1 MGCCRIIQAWWPIT
15 TTHNSM
21 NKSAAVLAGFLL
33 FSVLAR
39 GQSASPIYALTAYA
53 STGYVRNLSQFEAP
67 PPGLNQNGFA
77 GSIRIMW
84 KPEYLLSAGL
94 EVGRTHIY
102 SVNQDQVQTEFGTT
116 DLHSS
121 KDAWLILPVF
131 SMSPL
136 PALEVNVGI
145 GSAISTATV
154 ESFGNTSNSSEF
166 GSAFM
171 ASVAY
176 LVPLSG
182 NLRLGGELK
191 FIRINKYEDDNL
203 SLQVTLAYR
212 FLEW

>member
-1 MGCCRIIQAWWPIT
+1 
-15 TTHNSM
+15 M
-21 NKSAAVLAGFLL
+21 NKRLVLLAGLTFC
-33 FSVLAR
+33 SMVAY
-39 GQSASPIYALTAYA
+39 GQSASPIYTLTAYA
-53 STGYVRNLSQFEAP
+53 NVGFVRNFSQFEAQP
-67 PPGLNQNGFA
+67 AGLDRTGFA
-77 GSIRIMW
+77 GSIRVMW

-94 EVGRTHIY
+94 EVDRTHVY
-102 SVNQDQVQTEFGTT
+102 SVDQDQVQSEFGTT
-116 DLHSS
+116 DLHAS
-121 KDAWLILPVF
+121 KAAWLILPVF

-145 GSAISTATV
+145 GSAISTASV

-176 LVPLSG
+176 LVPLSE

-191 FIRINKYEDDNL
+191 FLRINKYEDDNL

>member
-1 MGCCRIIQAWWPIT
+1 MIR
-15 TTHNSM
+15 S
-21 NKSAAVLAGFLL
+21 SAILAGFLIL
-33 FSVLAR
+33 SPIAR
-39 GQSASPIYALTAYA
+39 GQSGSPTYTLTAYA
-53 STGYVRNLSQFEAP
+53 NVGYVRNFSQFDAP
-67 PPGLNQNGFA
+67 PAGLDHNGFA
-77 GSIRIMW
+77 GSIRVMW

-94 EVGRTHIY
+94 EVDRTHVY
-102 SVNQDQVQTEFGTT
+102 SVNQDQVQSEFGTT
-116 DLHSS
+116 ELHAS

-136 PALEVNVGI
+136 PALEANVGF

-154 ESFGNTSNSSEF
+154 ESFGNTSNSSAF

-176 LVPLSG
+176 LVPLSE

-191 FIRINKYEDDNL
+191 FMRINKYEDDNL
-203 SLQVTLAYR
+203 SLQVTLSYR

>member
-1 MGCCRIIQAWWPIT
+1 
-15 TTHNSM
+15 M
-21 NKSAAVLAGFLL
+21 NKSAIVLAGFLL
-33 FSVLAR
+33 FSVAAR
-39 GQSASPIYALTAYA
+39 GQSAGPLYTLTAYA
-53 STGYVRNLSQFEAP
+53 NAGYVRNLSQFDAP

-77 GSIRIMW
+77 GSIRVMW

-94 EVGRTHIY
+94 EVGLTHVY
-102 SVNQDQVQTEFGTT
+102 SINQDQVQTEFGTT
-116 DLHSS
+116 DLHAS

-131 SMSPL
+131 SMSPFSAVEINL
-136 PALEVNVGI
+136 GI

-191 FIRINKYEDDNL
+191 FMRINKYEDNNL
-203 SLQVTLAYR
+203 SLQITFAYR